1 MNTKWVS
8 FLYLLRE
15 ASSSGS
21 ALRRK
26 MTHLVSSLTFNNLPS
41 RDEGPLD
48 RSLLLLLVSGN
59 TIFVSQVKVTVASL
73 NGMFGLPIWDVQC
86 F

>member
-1 MNTKWVS
+1 MGE
-8 FLYLLRE
+8 YLLRE

-26 MTHLVSSLTFNNLPS
+26 MTHLVSSLTFNNLPA
-41 RDEGPLD
+41 RDEGPLS

-73 NGMFGLPIWDVQC
+73 NGMLGLPIWDVQC